1 VIDLKEKDGAVIFNV
16 RVIPNSSL
24 NEIIGEFD
32 GALKIKIAVPP
43 VGGAA
48 NAELVKILSKKLG
61 IPKNAVEII
70 GGHSSKNKQ
79 VKIQISDRLVLEKLL

>member
-1 VIDLKEKDGAVIFNV
+1 
-16 RVIPNSSL
+16 
-24 NEIIGEFD
+24 
-32 GALKIKIAVPP
+32 
-43 VGGAA
+43 
-48 NAELVKILSKKLG
+48 LSKKLG